1 MMQSPGRPDGGDPA
15 RYLELPGFEPIRPLL
30 EDPLVTEIMV
40 NGTSRVFVEREGALR
55 DSGLRVPDER
65 ALGLLVE
72 SIVRPT
78 GRSLDAQMPYV
89 DCRLP
94 DGSRVNVILSPL
106 SVGGTAIT
114 IRRAT
119 KDLRAIS
126 DLVANG
132 TLSAPMAR
140 FLALSMRAKLNIV
153 FAGGTGTGKTTALGL
168 LAKEIPSD
176 ERIVVIEDTAE
187 LSFDQPN
194 VVRLESRRA
203 SVEGAGEVTLG
214 DLLRNSLRMRP
225 TRIVMGEIRGSEAVE
240 MIQAVATG
248 HDGCLSVLHAGSPLG
263 VIGRLEMMVTA
274 SGFNLP
280 LWATRKQIAA
290 AVDVI
295 VQTEILSD
303 GQRRITYVTEV
314 VEEDGEVALHD
325 LFRFDRASAEFVRT
339 ERRPSFAHR
348 FTERGIGLPAD
359 MTEAT

>member
-1 MMQSPGRPDGGDPA
+1 MDHSGQRMGGEPTNF
-15 RYLELPGFEPIRPLL
+15 LELPGFEPIRALL
-30 EDPLVTEIMV
+30 EDPLVTEVMV
-40 NGTSRVFVEREGALR
+40 NGTSRVFVERDGAMK

-78 GRSLDAQMPYV
+78 GRSLDAQVPYV

-106 SVGGTAIT
+106 SIEGTAIT

-140 FLALSMRAKLNIV
+140 FLALSMRAKLNVI
-153 FAGGTGTGKTTALGL
+153 FSGGTGTGKTTALGL
-168 LAKEIPSD
+168 LAKEIPFD
-176 ERIVVIEDTAE
+176 ERVIVIEDTAE

-194 VVRLESRRA
+194 VVRLEARRA

-225 TRIVMGEIRGSEAVE
+225 TRIVMGEIRGSGAVE
-240 MIQAVATG
+240 MLQAVSTG
-248 HDGCLSVLHAGSPLG
+248 HDGCLSVLHAGSPVG
-263 VIGRLEMMVTA
+263 AIGRLEMMVTS
-274 SGFNLP
+274 SGFNQP
-280 LWATRKQIAA
+280 LWATRKQIGL
-290 AVDVI
+290 AVDLI
-295 VQTEILSD
+295 VQTEILPD
-303 GQRRITYVTEV
+303 GRRRITYVTEV
-314 VEEDGEVALHD
+314 LEEGGEVVLQD
-325 LFRFDRASAEFVRT
+325 LFRFDRDAGEFVRT
-339 ERRPSFAHR
+339 DSLPAFSAR
-348 FTERGIGLPAD
+348 FTERGIKLPSD
-359 MTEAT
+359 MLPD